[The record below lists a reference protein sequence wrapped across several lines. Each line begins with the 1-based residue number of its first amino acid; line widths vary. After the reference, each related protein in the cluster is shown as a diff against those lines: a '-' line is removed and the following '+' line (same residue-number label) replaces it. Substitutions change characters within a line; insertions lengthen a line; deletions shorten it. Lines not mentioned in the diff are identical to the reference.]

1 MKADG
6 ILVCSQCYG
15 TAHDLILENG
25 KWSLLQCCYCNIGEW
40 TDQRKPETKREGFR
54 LKFGRHAGK
63 TLAEVLSEPNGRQY
77 LEWLAK
83 TNEKLREII
92 RDHLAASQ
100 A

>member
-54 LKFGRHAGK
+54 LKFGTAR
-63 TLAEVLSEPNGRQY
+63 RQDIGGGI
-77 LEWLAK
+77 ERAK
-83 TNEKLREII
+83 R
-92 RDHLAASQ
+92 Q
-100 A
+100 AIP

>member
-54 LKFGRHAGK
+54 S
-63 TLAEVLSEPNGRQY
+63 EVRSARRQDIGGGI
-77 LEWLAK
+77 ERAK
-83 TNEKLREII
+83 R
-92 RDHLAASQ
+92 Q
-100 A
+100 AIP